1 MSKPLSNMK
10 THIVKAR
17 PELMKAQQELITDRM
32 NIHKIEEVKKC
43 IEEVIKSHE
52 FEE

>member
-17 PELMKAQQELITDRM
+17 SELMKAQQELITDRM

-43 IEEVIKSHE
+43 TEEVIKSHE